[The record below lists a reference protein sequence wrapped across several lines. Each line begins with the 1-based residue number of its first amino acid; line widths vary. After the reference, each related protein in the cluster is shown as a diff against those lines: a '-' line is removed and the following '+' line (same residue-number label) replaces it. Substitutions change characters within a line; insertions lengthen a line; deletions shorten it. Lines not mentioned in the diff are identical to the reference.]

1 MAGMPTWGCRGAAGQ
16 VMLRKRDPEGKK
28 RTRQSG
34 KWTRAALPQN
44 TSQRLERRKN
54 FALQALRCINRN
66 KQHIREDE
74 SCPGRYDPSLRDC
87 SV

>member
-1 MAGMPTWGCRGAAGQ
+1 MGLQRGCRAQKAGPRGEEEDKAKWK
-16 VMLRKRDPEGKK
+16 VD
-28 RTRQSG
+28 QSCIATEHISKAG
-34 KWTRAALPQN
+34 
-44 TSQRLERRKN
+44 EEEN
-54 FALQALRCINRN
+54 FALQALRCINGN